1 MPVRPQPITDAELA
15 ILKLLWERQPFS
27 AREIRDCLYPNGDL
41 SELATVQ
48 KLLQRLHAKGLVIR
62 DRSAVPHTF
71 TAAVTLDDV
80 AGRHFDALA
89 EKLTE
94 GSLVPFIL
102 HAVSKKR
109 LSAKDRAAILE
120 LLRRPQ

>member
-1 MPVRPQPITDAELA
+1 MPVKPQSITDAELA
-15 ILKLLWERQPFS
+15 ILKLLWVQQS
-27 AREIRDCLYPNGDL
+27 QTAREIRDALYPGGAE

-48 KLLQRLHAKGLVIR
+48 KLLHRLNSKGFVVR

-71 TAAVTLDDV
+71 APAVTRDDV

-89 EKLTE
+89 DKLTE

-102 HAVSKKR
+102 HAVSTKR
-109 LSAKDRAAILE
+109 LSAKDRAAIIE
-120 LLRRPQ
+120 LLRQRP